1 MSRNTKFVDYCCFP
15 KTKRFWIDL
24 LVMIIV
30 IIYFPV
36 GVKSTI
42 LNVVI
47 FRLLINQ
54 MCICN

>member
-1 MSRNTKFVDYCCFP
+1 MSRNTKFVDHCCFS